1 MMAIIMNNTFDNVLG
16 IAFKFPRA
24 CNNSRDLVAYS
35 RLCGNIKGVKIAY
48 DTDGVKQIPR
58 RE

>member
-1 MMAIIMNNTFDNVLG
+1 MMAIIMNNTLSNVLDN
-16 IAFKFPRA
+16 AFKFPRA

-35 RLCGNIKGVKIAY
+35 SLCGNMKGVKIAY